1 MEVDNVLADE
11 ELKSRLAAVGA
22 GILVI
27 IAGFLVY
34 NYFSNVGKKEGVLEE
49 AAVTEE
55 VSEEGEEAGEPEEVT
70 GEEIQEATDE
80 GLTQE
85 EMEEAEGKGGPAPSY
100 FWTANDYQQGDISG
114 GEYTVKEGDTLW
126 EIAEARYGSGFE
138 WTKIRDA
145 NSDQIGTLPNGSQA
159 LIVPGQVLTL
169 P

>member
-1 MEVDNVLADE
+1 MEVDDVLANE

-34 NYFSNVGKKEGVLEE
+34 NYFSKIGEEEVLEE
-49 AAVTEE
+49 GAQISQVEE
-55 VSEEGEEAGEPEEVT
+55 QEESIEEESEEEPRVEEEERF
-70 GEEIQEATDE
+70 EE
-80 GLTQE
+80 L
-85 EMEEAEGKGGPAPSY
+85 AEGEVEG
-100 FWTANDYQQGDISG
+100 TAETGAEVWVPNNYEEGDITG
-114 GEYTVKEGDTLW
+114 DEYTVRAGDTLW

-145 NSDQIGTLPNGSQA
+145 NSDQIGTLPDGTQA
-159 LIVPGQVLTL
+159 LIKVGQTLTL

>member
-34 NYFSNVGKKEGVLEE
+34 NYFSKVGEGEQLLEE
-49 AAVTEE
+49 GTNTEQVAE
-55 VSEEGEEAGEPEEVT
+55 QEEEGAEKEVAG
-70 GEEIQEATDE
+70 DE
-80 GLTQE
+80 TQTAS
-85 EMEEAEGKGGPAPSY
+85 EEAEGEEGTGGPESSY
-100 FWTANDYQQGDISG
+100 FWTATDYQEGDISG
-114 GEYTVKEGDTLW
+114 EEYTVKDGDTLW

-145 NSDQIGTLPNGSQA
+145 NSDQIGMLPNGTQA
-159 LIVPGQVLTL
+159 LITPGQTLTL

>member
-1 MEVDNVLADE
+1 MEVDDVLTDD

-34 NYFSNVGKKEGVLEE
+34 NYFSNVGREESVLEE

-55 VSEEGEEAGEPEEVT
+55 TEEQETEGETVEEQGEVAGEETTEET
-70 GEEIQEATDE
+70 
-80 GLTQE
+80 E
-85 EMEEAEGKGGPAPSY
+85 EMAEEDQGTGGPESSVY
-100 FWTANDYQQGDISG
+100 WTANDYQNGDISG
-114 GEYTVKEGDTLW
+114 EEYTVKDGDTLW

-159 LIVPGQVLTL
+159 LIVPGQTLTL

>member
-1 MEVDNVLADE
+1 MEVDDVLANE

-34 NYFSNVGKKEGVLEE
+34 NYFSRIGEEQVLDEGAQVNQTKEQEE
-49 AAVTEE
+49 QLGEEEIVEEEEETVSE
-55 VSEEGEEAGEPEEVT
+55 VSEGEVEGTAET
-70 GEEIQEATDE
+70 G
-80 GLTQE
+80 
-85 EMEEAEGKGGPAPSY
+85 AET
-100 FWTANDYQQGDISG
+100 WVANDYKEGDITG
-114 GEYTVKEGDTLW
+114 DEYTVQAGDTLW

-145 NSDQIGTLPNGSQA
+145 NSDQIGTLPDGTQA
-159 LIVPGQVLTL
+159 LIEVGQTLTL